1 MDGLVARGLKA
12 CLLFVLMYFSLTF
25 VGCSPRAAAI
35 AGSIP
40 LVLGLLNVLTGTA
53 FSIAAVVFIGAAL
66 TALLPAEYR
75 DVPKLVRALVADV
88 ARDESV
94 PFPAVGAAPAPAAVV
109 PEAAARGPEPTVSP

>member
-53 FSIAAVVFIGAAL
+53 FSIAGVVFIGAAL

-75 DVPKLVRALVADV
+75 DVPKLVRTLVADV

-94 PFPAVGAAPAPAAVV
+94 PLHSTRLSDCRRRRSISPASTI
-109 PEAAARGPEPTVSP
+109 RRSID